1 MTPAGVA
8 GPPGWRVVHC
18 PVVDSTQAVA
28 RALLEAGEG
37 RPIRPD
43 AALVV
48 HGGEQ
53 TGGRGRHG
61 RAWTSPPGNLYVT
74 VAFPCPEGPRLGVEI
89 GFVAGVALVET
100 LAALGF
106 GSDARLKWPNDVL
119 LGGAKVAGLLLE
131 SVADA
136 DGIGWV
142 LLGMGVNVASAPPPG
157 VVPYPATALNAHPAG
172 DGVTPEAVLDPLLG
186 RLADLTR
193 QWRAHGFQPVREAW
207 LRHGLGLGETVGVR
221 LGPERVVGVFEGL
234 NPDGALILREPSGD
248 ARTILAGD
256 VFFPTPGED

>member
-8 GPPGWRVVHC
+8 GPPGWRVVHR

-37 RPIRPD
+37 RSIRPD

-74 VAFPCPEGPRLGVEI
+74 AAFPCPEGPRVGVEI

-106 GSDARLKWPNDVL
+106 GADARLKWPNDVL

-131 SVADA
+131 SAADA

-142 LLGMGVNVASAPPPG
+142 LLGMGVNVASAPPPET
-157 VVPYPATALNAHPAG
+157 VPYPATALNVHAAG
-172 DGVTPEAVLDPLLG
+172 DGATPEAVLHPLLG
-186 RLADLTR
+186 RLAEVMR
-193 QWRAHGFQPVREAW
+193 QWRAQGFEPVRRAW
-207 LRHGLGLGETVGVR
+207 LRHGHGLGDPIGVR
-221 LGPERVVGVFEGL
+221 LGAERALGVFEGL
-234 NPDGALILREPSGD
+234 SPDGALILREPSG
-248 ARTILAGD
+248 ATRTILAGD
-256 VFFPTPGED
+256 VFFPALEKG

>member
-61 RAWTSPPGNLYVT
+61 RPWTSPPGNLYVT
-74 VAFPCPEGPRLGVEI
+74 VALPCPEGPRLGVEI

-131 SVADA
+131 SATDA

-142 LLGMGVNVASAPPPG
+142 LLGMGVNVASAPPAEA
-157 VVPYPATALNAHPAG
+157 VPYPATALNAHPAG
-172 DGVTPEAVLDPLLG
+172 AGATPEAVLHPLLG
-186 RLADLTR
+186 RLAEVMR
-193 QWRAHGFQPVREAW
+193 QWRGHGFAPVRQAW
-207 LRHGLGLGETVGVR
+207 LRHGHGLGDLIGVR
-221 LGPERVVGVFEGL
+221 LGAERIVGVFEGL
-234 NPDGALILREPSGD
+234 SPDGALMLREPSGVT
-248 ARTILAGD
+248 RTILAGD